1 MHHYSLI
8 VYSNPGGYNLF
19 NSKIEIVKFSKK
31 TYYGLKFLLALT
43 TGNDEVFFGI
53 QQVSIGEDIPM
64 KFLEAIAVILKKA
77 GMVEVKRGA
86 GGGYRLSKPPREILL
101 IDVVKALED
110 GYGKPLKESPNSHN
124 EKAVITILDKVLADF
139 EIVMGKYNLADMK
152 KVFDDL
158 NDNLM
163 YYI

>member
-1 MHHYSLI
+1 M
-8 VYSNPGGYNLF
+8 
-19 NSKIEIVKFSKK
+19 KFSKK

-43 TGNDEVFFGI
+43 TGNEELFFGI

-86 GGGYRLSKPPREILL
+86 GGGYRLAKPAGEIILL
-101 IDVVKALED
+101 DVIKALED
-110 GYGKPLKESPNSHN
+110 GYGKPLEESPKSHN
-124 EKAVITILDKVLADF
+124 EKAVLLILDKIRSDFESVLSQYSLAD
-139 EIVMGKYNLADMK
+139 IK
-152 KVFDDL
+152 KSFDEL